1 MTDQGCGFCKEK
13 LAGLF
18 EPFFTTKKQGM
29 GIGLTI
35 CKTSIEAHGGR
46 VTTENSPKRG
56 ATMPFTLPTSFD
68 EEEKSA

>member
-1 MTDQGCGFCKEK
+1 
-13 LAGLF
+13 LF

-46 VTTENSPKRG
+46 VTTENSPKRA
-56 ATMPFTLPTSFD
+56 ATMRFTLPTSFD